1 MAIITISRGSYTY
14 GKMVANKVAERL
26 GYKCIGRELLIEAS
40 KEFNIPEIKLTQA
53 ISNAPSILDRFTYGK
68 EKYIAYIQAAFLKQV
83 KRDNV
88 VYHGFAGHFFLKDIP
103 CVLKIRVNADL
114 KLRVKLVMER
124 EGISEEEAIKYINR
138 LDEERREWSK
148 SLYGIDTK
156 DSSLYELVFKIGEI
170 TVEDVVEY
178 ICNLIQKG
186 YFKLD
191 EECRKRIEDMS
202 LSAEVKVAL
211 MEINPDLD
219 VYVQDGVAYIRGRAV
234 ALTYGDKVLAEI
246 EDKVR
251 QIPGIKD
258 IHISISSKFVDV

>member
-1 MAIITISRGSYTY
+1 MAIITISRGSYTH
-14 GKMVANKVAERL
+14 GKIVANKIAEAL
-26 GYKCIGRELLIEAS
+26 GYRCIGRELLIEAS

-68 EKYIAYIQAAFLKQV
+68 EKYISYIQAAFLKQI
-83 KRDNV
+83 KKDNV
-88 VYHGFAGHFFLKDIP
+88 VYHGFAGHFFVKDIP
-103 CVLKIRVNADL
+103 CVLKVRINADI

-124 EGISEEEAIKYINR
+124 EGISEPEAIRYINR

-148 SLYGIDTK
+148 SLYGIDTN

-170 TVEDVVEY
+170 SVEDVVEY
-178 ICNLIQKG
+178 ICGLIKKG
-186 YFKLD
+186 YFTLD
-191 EECRKRIEDMS
+191 EECKKRIEDMS

-211 MEINPDLD
+211 IEISPDLD
-219 VYVQDGVAYIRGRAV
+219 VYVQNGVAYIKGKGVSLA
-234 ALTYGDKVLAEI
+234 YGDKLLSDI
-246 EDKVR
+246 EAKVK